1 MKSRLLNETRFLYIA
16 HMDCIYF
23 REPTKMQSRKKKLFE
38 FQMLRVLA
46 LLRTMRDKVIVFS
59 PPELTYD
66 VSKFT

>member
-1 MKSRLLNETRFLYIA
+1 MKSRLLNETHFLYIA

-46 LLRTMRDKVIVFS
+46 LLRTMRTSDAWQGYSVFTS
-59 PPELTYD
+59 RIDL
-66 VSKFT
+66 